1 MLTSNLTGDDRLL
14 RQIRLLS
21 LSGSRKKK
29 LNTKLGR
36 EIVKVSRA
44 RIRQQK
50 TVDGNSFAKRKSG
63 KKKKLLTR
71 IMRNAKVYAGSKSAK
86 VTWADNKTGKIATAH
101 QKGHTET
108 NTAAKVTR
116 QRGQPDYDAQATKEQ
131 AKALISAGYKRPT
144 GKYKSGKKKGQVKSS
159 RVSQKWITE
168 NMTIGQAGLV
178 LRMLRGEPS
187 KSSWQV
193 KTPERPFLGANKS
206 DVKQMA
212 NMVID
217 EFLSDMKR
225 T

>member
-1 MLTSNLTGDDRLL
+1 MLTSKLVGNDRLL
-14 RQIRLLS
+14 RQVALLS
-21 LSGSRKKK
+21 LSSKRKKK
-29 LNTKLGR
+29 LHQKLGR
-36 EIVKVSRA
+36 EVVKQSRA

-71 IMRNAKVYAGSKSAK
+71 IMRNVKVYAGSKSAK
-86 VTWADNKTGKIATAH
+86 VTWADNKTGKIASAH
-101 QKGHTET
+101 QRGHTET
-108 NTAAKVTR
+108 NTAAKVAS
-116 QRGQPDYDAQATKEQ
+116 QRGRPDYNAQATKDQ
-131 AKALISAGYKRPT
+131 AKALIRAGYKRPT
-144 GKYKSGKKKGQVKSS
+144 GKYKSGNKRSQIKSS

-168 NMTIGQAGLV
+168 NMTLGQAGLV
-178 LRMLRGEPS
+178 LRMLSGKSS